1 MDYNIENKGFV
12 CFVYN
17 LQRRRVFW
25 AALLAVLAV
34 KFILCELFLGGAV
47 ADALVVKLRF
57 ATLFAA
63 FGVCVAMC
71 APKVFGVKLAG
82 FFLIFLGVIFGLDYS
97 TSDFSGVSEIGFPFA
112 LPLNEICPSLF
123 APDFSAANEAG
134 FIKIYAWANFA
145 FFAVFGAF
153 CLVMILSWFVYNARS
168 SEINQI

>member
-17 LQRRRVFW
+17 LQRRRAFW
-25 AALLAVLAV
+25 AVLLAVLAV

-71 APKVFGVKLAG
+71 APKVFSVKLAG

-97 TSDFSGVSEIGFPFA
+97 TSDFSGVSKIDFA
-112 LPLNEICPSLF
+112 FSLPLNELAPSIF
-123 APDFSAANEAG
+123 TPDFSITSGNLYALTNLIS
-134 FIKIYAWANFA
+134 FILI
-145 FFAVFGAF
+145 GAF
-153 CLVMILSWFVYNARS
+153 MLVMLLSWFVYNARS
-168 SEINQI
+168 SEINDI

>member
-17 LQRRRVFW
+17 LQRRRAFW
-25 AALLAVLAV
+25 AALLTVLAI

-57 ATLFAA
+57 ATLFAT

-97 TSDFSGVSEIGFPFA
+97 MSDFSGVSEIGFPFA
-112 LPLNEICPSLF
+112 LPLNEICPSFF
-123 APDFSAANEAG
+123 APDFSATNEAG
-134 FIKIYAWANFA
+134 FTKIYAWANFA

>member
-17 LQRRRVFW
+17 LQRRRAFW
-25 AALLAVLAV
+25 AALLAVLAI

-82 FFLIFLGVIFGLDYS
+82 FFLIFLGVIFL
-97 TSDFSGVSEIGFPFA
+97 
-112 LPLNEICPSLF
+112 LLC
-123 APDFSAANEAG
+123 
-134 FIKIYAWANFA
+134 
-145 FFAVFGAF
+145 
-153 CLVMILSWFVYNARS
+153 R
-168 SEINQI
+168 